1 MARDDRLTDFVG
13 AALAAG
19 RTRDEILR
27 ALTDAGW
34 SDTEAADGLAAYAKT
49 NFAPPVP
56 APVSVV
62 SARDFFLYALIFV
75 ALALTAWHAVAAA
88 HAIIDLAFG
97 TALDGGAPER
107 RRSSLNRSIAV
118 LVVFA
123 PLYIILSR
131 RASAS
136 LAADPARH
144 RSAIRRWTAALILLL
159 TVLALLGT
167 LAGVIYRFL
176 QDGGDAVFLL
186 KSAVT
191 AIVAGAIFLTYRKSD
206 A

>member
-19 RTRDEILR
+19 RTRDEIRR
-27 ALTDAGW
+27 ALIDAGW
-34 SDTEAADGLAAYAKT
+34 SETEAADGLVAYAET
-49 NFAPPVP
+49 AFVPPVP

-75 ALALTAWHAVAAA
+75 ALSLTAWNVVSAA
-88 HAIIDLAFG
+88 HTVIDIAFG
-97 TALDGGAPER
+97 PPPDGGVPDWR
-107 RRSSLNRSIAV
+107 RGNLNWSIAV
-118 LVVFA
+118 LIVFA
-123 PLYIILSR
+123 PIYFLLSR
-131 RASAS
+131 RAAAS

-167 LAGVIYRFL
+167 LASVIYRFL

-191 AIVAGAIFLTYRKSD
+191 AIVAGAIFLAYRQSD